1 MMGHSE
7 VFQVKSDCCIP
18 IICMG
23 EPSAVVKVSSSPG
36 SVIAVFNVSGI
47 SLYVCK

>member
-1 MMGHSE
+1 MI
-7 VFQVKSDCCIP
+7 VACP

-23 EPSAVVKVSSSPG
+23 ELLAVVKVSSLPG

-47 SLYVCK
+47 SLYACK